1 MKELNILSALKLHA
15 ARYPLMQPQ
24 DAVKL
29 LYQYNFGGGH
39 LISDTSASL
48 KYLRKELETVDAD
61 AGAELFE
68 PCGGDV
74 FRLNLAAAKFGG
86 IPAEEINH
94 VFVRSAEIKTGSLA
108 DFKALIDILSAN
120 FDSLGF
126 EPDVAEII
134 RHPVRKDDEAANEI
148 RAFIIDSLSGID
160 ERITVHDL
168 RVVDLSSGRK
178 VLFDV
183 AAPYE
188 LEMSDGEIASKI
200 AGILK
205 EEYPEYDS
213 LITVDRV

>member
-1 MKELNILSALKLHA
+1 MEELNILSALKLHA

-86 IPAEEINH
+86 IPAEEIND

-126 EPDVAEII
+126 NFGLSAL
-134 RHPVRKDDEAANEI
+134 KDYLRGYEAAGYPI
-148 RAFIIDSLSGID
+148 VSHSGVYRD
-160 ERITVHDL
+160 AYKPAY
-168 RVVDLSSGRK
+168 RVVI
-178 VLFDV
+178 
-183 AAPYE
+183 Y
-188 LEMSDGEIASKI
+188 
-200 AGILK
+200 
-205 EEYPEYDS
+205 S
-213 LITVDRV
+213 LCNKMA